1 MRDTLIT
8 IFGGGGFLGRHI
20 TQQLTAAGARV
31 RIAQRNIRIAQDVK
45 PLGNLGQTQLVA
57 ADITK
62 PDSVARAL
70 HGADAVINLVGI
82 LKGNFDAVHHVGA
95 GNVARGAAAAGCTAL
110 VHVSAIGAD
119 PQSKSAYGRSKADG
133 EAAVRAAFPTAT
145 ILRPSIVFG
154 REDQFVNRFAGL
166 IASLPVVPI
175 IGGKA
180 KFQPVYVDDVAQ
192 AVTMS
197 LADPARFG
205 GKTFEL
211 GGPEAVSMADLNA
224 RIAKEIGAD
233 RSFIDMPDSLSGLM
247 AGLTGWLPGAPIT
260 RDQWAMLQTDNV
272 VAPGSEGLEAF
283 GISPTPMAAVIGDY
297 LVRFRKHGRFGAR
310 TRNRAD

>member
-1 MRDTLIT
+1 MRDSLIT
-8 IFGGGGFLGRHI
+8 IFGGGGFLGKYI
-20 TQQLTAAGARV
+20 TQHLTASGARV

-57 ADITK
+57 ADVRK
-62 PDSVARAL
+62 PDTVARAV
-70 HGADAVINLVGI
+70 HGADAVINLVGV
-82 LKGNFDAVHHVGA
+82 LKGDFDAFHRDGA
-95 GNVARGAAAAGCTAL
+95 ANIAQAAAAAGCSAL

-119 PQSKSAYGRSKADG
+119 AQSKSAYGRSKGEG
-133 EAAVRAAFPTAT
+133 EAAVRAAFPEAT

-180 KFQPVYVDDVAQ
+180 RFQPVYVDDVAR
-192 AVTMS
+192 AVIAS
-197 LADPARFG
+197 LADTARFG

-211 GGPEAVSMADLNA
+211 GGPETISMADLNK
-224 RIAKEIGAD
+224 RIAQEIGVDA
-233 RSFIDMPDSLSGLM
+233 SFVEMPDALAGLM
-247 AGLTGWLPGAPIT
+247 ASTTGWLPGAPIT
-260 RDQWAMLQTDNV
+260 RDQWTMLQSDNV
-272 VAPGSEGLEAF
+272 VAPGAEGLEAF
-283 GISPTPMAAVIGDY
+283 GIAPTPMAAVIGEY

-310 TRNRAD
+310 TKPKVG

>member
-1 MRDTLIT
+1 MRDSLIT

-57 ADITK
+57 ADILK
-62 PDSVARAL
+62 PESVARAV

-82 LKGNFDAVHHVGA
+82 LKGDFDAFHHRGA
-95 GNVARGAAAAGCTAL
+95 ANVAQAAAAAGVSAL

-119 PQSKSAYGRSKADG
+119 PQSKSGYGRSKADG
-133 EAAVRAAFPTAT
+133 EAAVRAAFPQAT

-166 IASLPVVPI
+166 IAALPIVPI

-180 KFQPVYVDDVAQ
+180 RFQPVYVEDVAE
-192 AVTMS
+192 AVANS
-197 LADPARFG
+197 LAEPARFG
-205 GKTFEL
+205 GRTFEL
-211 GGPEAVSMADLNA
+211 GGPETVSMAELNK
-224 RIAKEIGAD
+224 RIAHEIGANPT
-233 RSFIDMPDSLSGLM
+233 FIDMPDGLSGLM
-247 AGLTGWLPGAPIT
+247 AGMTGWLPGAPIT
-260 RDQWAMLQTDNV
+260 SDQWAMLQTDNV
-272 VAPGSEGLEAF
+272 VADGADGFAAF
-283 GISPTPMAAVIGDY
+283 GITPTPMAAVIGDY
-297 LVRFRKHGRFGAR
+297 LVRFRKQGRFGAR
-310 TRNRAD
+310 AKGRTD

>member
-20 TQQLTAAGARV
+20 TQHLTAAGARV

-45 PLGNLGQTQLVA
+45 PLGNLGQTQLIA
-57 ADITK
+57 ADIRK
-62 PDSVARAL
+62 PETVARAV

-82 LKGNFDAVHHVGA
+82 LKGDFDAFHHEGA
-95 GNVARGAAAAGCTAL
+95 ANVARAAAAAGAKAL

-119 PQSKSAYGRSKADG
+119 AGSKSAYGRSKAEG
-133 EAAVRAAFPTAT
+133 EAAVRTAFPQAT

-166 IASLPVVPI
+166 ISSLPIVPI

-180 KFQPVYVDDVAQ
+180 RFQPVYVDDVAE
-192 AVTMS
+192 AVKLS
-197 LADPARFG
+197 LSDPARFG
-205 GKTFEL
+205 GRIFEL
-211 GGPEAVSMADLNA
+211 GGPETISMEQLNK
-224 RIAKEIGAD
+224 RIAKEIGENP
-233 RSFIDMPDSLSGLM
+233 SFIDMPDSLSGLM
-247 AGLTGWLPGAPIT
+247 ASLTGWLPGAPIT
-260 RDQWAMLQTDNV
+260 RDQWAMLQSDNV
-272 VAPGSEGLEAF
+272 VADGADGLDAF
-283 GISPTPMAAVIGDY
+283 GITPTPMAAVIGDY

-310 TRNRAD
+310 AKRAG

>member
-20 TQQLTAAGARV
+20 TQHLTAAGARV

-62 PDSVARAL
+62 PESVARAV

-82 LKGNFDAVHHVGA
+82 LKGDFDAIHHVGA
-95 GNVARGAAAAGCTAL
+95 GNVAKAAAAAGCAAL

-119 PQSKSAYGRSKADG
+119 ASSKSAYGRSKAHG

-154 REDQFVNRFAGL
+154 RDDQFVNRFAGL

-205 GKTFEL
+205 GQLFEL
-211 GGPEAVSMADLNA
+211 GGPEAISMAELNA
-224 RIAKEIGAD
+224 RIAREIGAD
-233 RSFIDMPDSLSGLM
+233 RSFIAMPDGISSLM

-272 VAPGSEGLEAF
+272 VAPGAAGLEAF
-283 GISPTPMAAVIGDY
+283 GIAPTPMAAVIGEY
-297 LVRFRKHGRFGAR
+297 LVRFRKHGRFGSR
-310 TRNRAD
+310 TRDRAG

>member
-20 TQQLTAAGARV
+20 TQHLTAAGARV

-62 PDSVARAL
+62 PESVARAV

-82 LKGNFDAVHHVGA
+82 LKGDFDAIHHVGA
-95 GNVARGAAAAGCTAL
+95 GNVAKAAAAAGCAAL

-119 PQSKSAYGRSKADG
+119 ASSKSAYGRSKAHG

-154 REDQFVNRFAGL
+154 RDDQFVNRFAGL

-205 GKTFEL
+205 GQLFEL
-211 GGPEAVSMADLNA
+211 GGPEAISMAELNA
-224 RIAKEIGAD
+224 RIAREIGAD
-233 RSFIDMPDSLSGLM
+233 RSFIAIPDGISSLM

-260 RDQWAMLQTDNV
+260 RDQWAMLHTDNV
-272 VAPGSEGLEAF
+272 VAPGAAGLDAF
-283 GISPTPMAAVIGDY
+283 GIAPTPMAAVIGEY
-297 LVRFRKHGRFGAR
+297 LVRFRKHGRFGSR
-310 TRNRAD
+310 TRDRAG

>member
-1 MRDTLIT
+1 MRDKLIT

-20 TQQLTAAGARV
+20 TQHLTAAGARV

-45 PLGNLGQTQLVA
+45 PLGNLGQTQLIA
-57 ADITK
+57 ADIRK
-62 PDSVARAL
+62 PETVARAV
-70 HGADAVINLVGI
+70 HGADAVVNLVGI
-82 LKGNFDAVHHVGA
+82 LKGDFDAFHHQGA
-95 GNVARGAAAAGCTAL
+95 ANVAQAAAAAGVQAL

-119 PQSKSAYGRSKADG
+119 TNSKSAYGRSKAEG
-133 EAAVRAAFPTAT
+133 EAAVQAAFPQTT

-166 IASLPVVPI
+166 IASLPIVPI

-180 KFQPVYVDDVAQ
+180 RFQPVYVDDVAE
-192 AVTMS
+192 AVAQS

-205 GKTFEL
+205 GRTFEL
-211 GGPEAVSMADLNA
+211 GGPETISMAELNS
-224 RIAKEIGAD
+224 RIAREIGED
-233 RSFIDMPDSLSGLM
+233 PSFVDMPDSLSSLM

-272 VAPGSEGLEAF
+272 VAEGAAGLDAF
-283 GISPTPMAAVIGDY
+283 GITPTPMAAVIGDY

-310 TRNRAD
+310 AKRGG

>member
-20 TQQLTAAGARV
+20 TQNLTAAGARV
-31 RIAQRNIRIAQDVK
+31 RIAQRDIRSAQDIK
-45 PLGNLGQTQLVA
+45 PLGNLGQTQLVS
-57 ADITK
+57 ADIRK
-62 PDSVARAL
+62 PETVARAV

-82 LKGNFDAVHHVGA
+82 LKGDFDAFHHIGA
-95 GNVARGAAAAGCTAL
+95 ANVARAAAAAHCAAL

-119 PQSKSAYGRSKADG
+119 AESKSGYGRSKADG
-133 EAAVRAAFPTAT
+133 EAAVLAAFPQAT

-166 IASLPVVPI
+166 IAALPMVPV

-180 KFQPVYVDDVAQ
+180 RFQPVHVDDVAQ
-192 AVTMS
+192 AVALCVS
-197 LADPARFG
+197 DPARFG
-205 GKTFEL
+205 GQTFEL
-211 GGPEAVSMADLNA
+211 GGPEAVSMAELNQ
-224 RIAKEIGAD
+224 RIAREIGAK
-233 RSFIDMPDSLSGLM
+233 RSFIAMPDALSGLM

-272 VAPGSEGLEAF
+272 VADDAQGFEAF
-283 GISPTPMAAVIGDY
+283 GITPKPMAAVIGDY

-310 TRNRAD
+310 TKSKPD

>member
-20 TQQLTAAGARV
+20 TQRLTAAGARV

-57 ADITK
+57 ADIRK
-62 PDSVARAL
+62 PETVARAV

-82 LKGNFDAVHHVGA
+82 LKGDFDAFHHVGA
-95 GNVARGAAAAGCTAL
+95 ANVAQAAGAAGCASL

-119 PQSKSAYGRSKADG
+119 AHSKSGYGRSKADG
-133 EAAVRAAFPTAT
+133 EAAVRAAFPNAT

-180 KFQPVYVDDVAQ
+180 KFQPVYVDDVAE
-192 AVTMS
+192 AVAMS
-197 LADPARFG
+197 LIDPARFG
-205 GKTFEL
+205 GQTFEL
-211 GGPEAVSMADLNA
+211 GGPETISMADLNQ

-233 RSFIDMPDSLSGLM
+233 RSFIAMPDSLSGLM

-260 RDQWAMLQTDNV
+260 SDQWAMLQTDNV
-272 VAPGSEGLEAF
+272 VASGASGFEAF
-283 GISPTPMAAVIGDY
+283 GITPTPMAAVIGDY
-297 LVRFRKHGRFGAR
+297 LIRFRKHGRFGVR
-310 TRNRAD
+310 TKPKVG